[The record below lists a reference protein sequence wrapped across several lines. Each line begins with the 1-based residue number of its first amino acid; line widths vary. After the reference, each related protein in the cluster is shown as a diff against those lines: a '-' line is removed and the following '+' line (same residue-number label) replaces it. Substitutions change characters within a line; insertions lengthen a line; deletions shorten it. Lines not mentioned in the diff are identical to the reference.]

1 MKLIR
6 FKRGKERIK
15 GFSKPVEKAERAIDW
30 AWILLVLA
38 MVITMITE
46 IGRAHV

>member
-15 GFSKPVEKAERAIDW
+15 GFSTPVEKAERTIDW
-30 AWILLVLA
+30 AWMLLVLTII
-38 MVITMITE
+38 ITMI
-46 IGRAHV
+46 IALRKIF